1 MAKRE
6 NREEKIME
14 FISKQIREKGYPPS
28 VREIAAA
35 VGLSSPS
42 TVHTYLKKLESKG
55 LLVKDDQKT
64 RALKVVHSQPEP
76 EPITEY
82 LHVPVVGQVAAGTP
96 ILAEENV
103 TDTFPLPMKFARNKN
118 VFMLKVRGD
127 SMINAG
133 IMNGDYVIV
142 EQTDTAQDGEMVVA
156 LLDNAA
162 TVKTFY
168 REKEFIRL
176 QPENDALEPIYVKDL
191 RILGKVVGVFRMYI

>member
-14 FISKQIREKGYPPS
+14 FISRQIREKGYPPS
-28 VREIAAA
+28 VREIATA

-42 TVHTYLKKLESKG
+42 TVHAYLKKLESKG

-64 RALKVVHSQPEP
+64 RALKVVQQPDAHAKAE
-76 EPITEY
+76 EY
-82 LHVPVVGQVAAGTP
+82 LSVPVVGQVAAGQP
-96 ILAEENV
+96 ILAEENI
-103 TDTFPLPMKFARNKN
+103 TDTFPLPMRFARNKN
-118 VFMLKVRGD
+118 IFMLKVRGD
-127 SMINAG
+127 SMINKG
-133 IMNGDYVIV
+133 ILNGDYVIV
-142 EQTDTAQDGEMVVA
+142 EQRDTAADGEIIVA

-168 REKEFIRL
+168 REREFIRL

-191 RILGKVVGVFRMYI
+191 RVLGKVVGVLRMY